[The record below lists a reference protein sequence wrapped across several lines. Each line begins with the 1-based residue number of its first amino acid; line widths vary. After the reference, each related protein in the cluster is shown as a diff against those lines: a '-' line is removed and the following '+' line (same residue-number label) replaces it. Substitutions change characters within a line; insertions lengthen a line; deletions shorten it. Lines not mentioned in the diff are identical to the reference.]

1 MAELIK
7 TNGRKRNVTPKNDT
21 DFTLEELQKYVGGN
35 IQIVKTND
43 DRLMVINEEGK
54 IFNLDQNRRAT
65 KLYEYGGY
73 DIIMGD
79 VLVIDKNQILYLWT
93 QNYYI

>member
-7 TNGRKRNVTPKNDT
+7 ANGRKKSVTPKNDSN
-21 DFTLEELQKYVGGN
+21 FTLEELQKYVGGN

-43 DRLMVINEEGK
+43 KRLMVINEEGK
-54 IFNLDQNRRAT
+54 IFNLDHNRRAT
-65 KLYEYGGY
+65 KLYEYGSC

-79 VLVIDKNQILYLWT
+79 VLVIDKNQIL
-93 QNYYI
+93 

>member
-7 TNGRKRNVTPKNDT
+7 SSGRKTNVNPKNDT

-43 DRLMVINEEGK
+43 DRLMIINEEGK
-54 IFNLDQNRRAT
+54 IFDLDINRRAT
-65 KLYEYGGY
+65 KLYEYGSC

-79 VLVIDKNQILYLWT
+79 VLVIDKNQIL
-93 QNYYI
+93 